1 MRTYITP
8 VKLNKYNSNIPAL
21 CIKCMK
27 EKGTL
32 FHCLWQCS
40 KVKAFWEE
48 IQKAIG
54 KIISKDLVINPVFFI
69 LGLYP
74 KNPKYT
80 KGEQVMID
88 TCLLHAKKSIA
99 LFWKKSSRPSITYWV
114 KQMLIT
120 FPLEKITYIQK
131 GKQELFEKVWG
142 PFDRF
147 VKGVE
152 LTDEEEV

>member
-1 MRTYITP
+1 M
-8 VKLNKYNSNIPAL
+8 
-21 CIKCMK
+21 
-27 EKGTL
+27 
-32 FHCLWQCS
+32 
-40 KVKAFWEE
+40 
-48 IQKAIG
+48 
-54 KIISKDLVINPVFFI
+54 ISPVFFI

-80 KGEQVMID
+80 KVEQVMID

-99 LFWKKSSRPSITYWV
+99 LFWKKSSRTTITYWV